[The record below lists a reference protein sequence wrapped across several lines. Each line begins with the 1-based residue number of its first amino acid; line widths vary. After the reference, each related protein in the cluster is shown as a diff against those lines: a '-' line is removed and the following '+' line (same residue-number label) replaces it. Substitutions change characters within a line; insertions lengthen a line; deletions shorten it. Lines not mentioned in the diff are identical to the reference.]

1 MLVLLVFLTV
11 LHFVFS
17 IPVSDF
23 SLRSIES
30 LDVRSGTRENAVRHV
45 VTPIDPANDAQIDD
59 VETHLKRRFGEHKVS
74 RGQDDNELAW
84 SFYAKRDDVQDLTAY
99 EGIKTVHESEKPKR
113 RRRQRRNE
121 DEPQRFGA
129 IVRDPKSREDS
140 KDLTDFIRSKVP
152 EGGRF
157 TTHTDM
163 SENVIGYGGLPV
175 SQETADEIAKHEGIR
190 LVRPAGEIQKMRSI
204 PKRDSVQFKHELQQR
219 NQTLRLGSPQTFQKR
234 VMDWRKQSDLS
245 ESKHLVVA
253 SQYMWV

>member
-74 RGQDDNELAW
+74 RGQDDNELVW

-99 EGIKTVHESEKPKR
+99 EGIKSVHESKKPKR
-113 RRRQRRNE
+113 RRWQPRTENE
-121 DEPQRFGA
+121 QQRFSA
-129 IVRDPKSREDS
+129 IVKEPKSRDDS
-140 KDLTDFIRSKVP
+140 KELTDFIRSKVP
-152 EGGRF
+152 EGSRF
-157 TTHTDM
+157 VTHTDM
-163 SENVIGYGGLPV
+163 SDNVIGYGGLPV
-175 SQETADEIAKHEGIR
+175 SQDVADEIAKHEDIR
-190 LVRPAGEIQKMRSI
+190 RIAPSGRIKKMRSI
-204 PKRDSVQFKHELQQR
+204 PKRDSQQDQHESQR
-219 NQTLRLGSPQTFQKR
+219 RSQRLHLNSTQAFQKR
-234 VMDWRKQSDLS
+234 TVDWRKQSDLS

-253 SQYMWV
+253 SQWK